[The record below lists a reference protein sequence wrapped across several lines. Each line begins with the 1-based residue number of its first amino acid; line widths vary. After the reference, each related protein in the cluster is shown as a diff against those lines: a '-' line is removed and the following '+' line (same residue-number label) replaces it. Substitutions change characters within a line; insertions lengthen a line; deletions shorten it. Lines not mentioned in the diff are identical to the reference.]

1 VSRCRLLVGRT
12 SRISEGRLR
21 RWGRGAWVLCR
32 ESVGGSKSKDRGAYW
47 VESLILHYD
56 FDAEPNSAG
65 SYPVWLKPKLVLLS
79 IVSFILQD
87 ELTSTR

>member
-1 VSRCRLLVGRT
+1 
-12 SRISEGRLR
+12 
-21 RWGRGAWVLCR
+21 VLCR